1 MNHVTITIRQE
12 GNEEWPIVRTM
23 DYTDKDKAIADAPG
37 IAEFIA
43 NYVK

>member
-1 MNHVTITIRQE
+1 MTHVTITIRQD
-12 GNEEWPIVRTM
+12 GNEDYPIVRMM
-23 DYTDKDKAIADAPG
+23 DYPNKEKAIADAPG